1 MEVDMSAFVWVSD
14 LQTRVDELKKNMD
27 VVTQELQQLDAARQ
41 QSLLRLN
48 IMQGAIAVLED
59 VIRTNAQRDGV

>member
-1 MEVDMSAFVWVSD
+1 MSAFVWVSD